1 MNPSSNA
8 QPKIA
13 EMYPGIYQPDGKTLG
28 EGGPDLPM
36 QPLNTLLGFCAP
48 RRCGN
53 RAEGG
58 APTPFF
64 VGAAPSRRCPLPI
77 TPPLHTPHAPPAG
90 ANSRADLAISGY

>member
-1 MNPSSNA
+1 MNPSSSV

-36 QPLNTLLGFCAP
+36 QPLNTLLGTARRGDAAIAP
-48 RRCGN
+48 RAALPPPSCGS
-53 RAEGG
+53 RAL
-58 APTPFF
+58 
-64 VGAAPSRRCPLPI
+64 AAMPPANYTPI
-77 TPPLHTPHAPPAG
+77 TYTPCPPAV